1 MRQTGVGLIILTAT
15 LTVLIGCKQ
24 ESQPQTPG
32 RLTVAVSISPQAW
45 LVGQIGGEHVEVIT
59 LVKPGDSPA
68 TYQPSDA
75 QISRLMRASAYFRIG
90 VPFENGRWFE
100 AVRQA
105 KGLEVIDTR
114 KGIKLRMMRTR
125 HEHVHDAHDEHE
137 HEHSPQEHER
147 QHGGKDPH
155 IWLSPRLLET
165 QAETV
170 ADALCRLDPTRADEY
185 KMNLAL
191 VTKTLRTVDNTISR
205 KLAPIEGKAFLIFH
219 PSWGYFADRYGLEQI
234 AIEVEGKAPS
244 DHDLTELQVEARR
257 HGAKVVFVQPQIS
270 DKSAAAVA
278 KAVGGRTEKLD
289 PLAADVPGNLLK
301 AADALVE
308 SYR

>member
-1 MRQTGVGLIILTAT
+1 MRQAGVGLIILAA
-15 LTVLIGCKQ
+15 VLAVSIGCKQ
-24 ESQPQTPG
+24 EPQQQTPG
-32 RLTVAVSISPQAW
+32 RLIVAVSIIPQAW
-45 LVGQIGGEHVEVIT
+45 LVEQVGGEHVEVIT

-105 KGLEVIDTR
+105 RGLSVIDTR
-114 KGIKLRMMRTR
+114 KGVKLRMMRTR
-125 HEHVHDAHDEHE
+125 DEHG
-137 HEHSPQEHER
+137 HHR
-147 QHGGKDPH
+147 GGEDPH
-155 IWLSPRLLET
+155 IWLSPPLLMT
-165 QAETV
+165 QAETI
-170 ADALCRLDPTRADEY
+170 ADALCRLDPANVAEY
-185 KMNLAL
+185 KANLAS
-191 VTKTLRTVDNTISR
+191 VKETLRTTDETIR
-205 KLAPIEGKAFLIFH
+205 ETLEPIKGKAFLIFH
-219 PSWGYFADRYGLEQI
+219 PSWGYFADAYGLEQI

-244 DHDLTELQVEARR
+244 DHELTGLQAEARR
-257 HGAKVVFVQPQIS
+257 HGARVVFVQPQIS

-278 KAVGGRTEKLD
+278 EAVGGRTEKLD
-289 PLAADVPGNLLK
+289 PMAADVPGNLLK